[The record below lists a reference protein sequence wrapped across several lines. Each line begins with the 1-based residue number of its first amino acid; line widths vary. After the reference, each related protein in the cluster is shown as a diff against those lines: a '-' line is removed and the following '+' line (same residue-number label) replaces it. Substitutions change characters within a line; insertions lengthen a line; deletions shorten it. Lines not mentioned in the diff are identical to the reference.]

1 MYQFANLVLDSDKY
15 CQIFDDNLYDPCHSK
30 RKSMHCPI
38 LEKICQQQEKLNCR
52 SLPATP
58 LLLRWTSF
66 RIRNDRKVSS
76 SCHAYEYCSMCV
88 CKSKRSCLYDCL
100 YSIYISFC
108 ARCQSVL
115 WYSQQTISVRGL
127 GRLRCIAAVVMGS
140 RVYAVII

>member
-15 CQIFDDNLYDPCHSK
+15 CQIFDDNLCDPCHSK
-30 RKSMHCPI
+30 WKSMHCPI

-88 CKSKRSCLYDCL
+88 CKSKQSCLYDCL

-108 ARCQSVL
+108 CLLSVCSMVL
-115 WYSQQTISVRGL
+115 TTNNISVWTW
-127 GRLRCIAAVVMGS
+127 
-140 RVYAVII
+140 